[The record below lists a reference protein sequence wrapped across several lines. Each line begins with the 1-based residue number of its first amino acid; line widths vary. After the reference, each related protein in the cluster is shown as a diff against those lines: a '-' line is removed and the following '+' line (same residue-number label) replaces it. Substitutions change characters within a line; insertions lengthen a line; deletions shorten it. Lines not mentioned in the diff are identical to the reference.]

1 MNRFSQ
7 SLKEESE
14 QQLRLIHSRIHD
26 PISYCIESIQ
36 VAANALER
44 LKAFTVQYKF
54 ANEKE
59 EIEFFRD
66 IKPSFTSK
74 LIYYNEVY
82 NIEASKP
89 SGTVKMARKHYKFEI
104 AKLNSFFANNLEFC
118 RYYRSGR
125 TDMDTIYFLRKKS
138 MLGGIFVNTY
148 FQTDHRFC
156 TSHDY
161 TLACLLANEEIGR
174 YLEECLN
181 KQSTSQSC
189 REKPEVSVTWTGSK
203 VALVELIYALH
214 SDGVFNNSSVA
225 LKDLVLLFEQNFNIS
240 LGQYHKTFLEIRE
253 RKSERARF
261 LSTLKEKLIARM
273 DRTDDL

>member
-14 QQLRLIHSRIHD
+14 QQLLLIHSQIQE
-26 PISYCIESIQ
+26 PISYCIESIK
-36 VAANALER
+36 VMANVIER
-44 LKAFTVQYKF
+44 LKIFTVRYHF
-54 ANEKE
+54 ADDIE
-59 EIEFFRD
+59 EIRFFRD
-66 IKPSFTSK
+66 IKPHFTSK

-82 NIEASKP
+82 NIEATKP
-89 SGTVKMARKHYKFEI
+89 SGPIKMARKHYKIEI
-104 AKLNSFFANNLEFC
+104 DKLKSFFAHNVEFC
-118 RYYRSGR
+118 KYYRSGR
-125 TDMDTIYFLRKKS
+125 TDLDAVYFLRKKIFS
-138 MLGGIFVNTY
+138 GGLFESSY
-148 FQTDHRFC
+148 FETDHRFC

-181 KQSTSQSC
+181 VQSARHRDWRKAKFSA
-189 REKPEVSVTWTGSK
+189 TWTGSK

-214 SDGVFNNSSVA
+214 SEGVFNHSSIS
-225 LKDLVLLFEQNFNIS
+225 LKDLVFLFEQTFHVS

-261 LSTLKEKLIARM
+261 LSSLKDTLIGRM
-273 DRTDDL
+273 ERTDDL